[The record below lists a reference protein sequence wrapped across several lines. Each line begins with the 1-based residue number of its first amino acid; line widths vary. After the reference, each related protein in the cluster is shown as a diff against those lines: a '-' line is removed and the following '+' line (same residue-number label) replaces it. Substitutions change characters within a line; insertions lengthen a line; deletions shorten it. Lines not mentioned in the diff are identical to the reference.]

1 MRDCDERIEL
11 MKIKLK
17 RIQVKKQNAMSPQM
31 MGGDGN
37 ENSSGDD
44 SSRMDPRNQDSATP
58 LRPQDLELEFE
69 RGIVSN

>member
-1 MRDCDERIEL
+1 

-17 RIQVKKQNAMSPQM
+17 RSQLKKTMAKSPQM
-31 MGGDGN
+31 MGGDGM

-69 RGIVSN
+69 RGVLSN

>member
-1 MRDCDERIEL
+1 

-17 RIQVKKQNAMSPQM
+17 RSQLKKTMAKNPQM
-31 MGGDGN
+31 MGGDGM
-37 ENSSGDD
+37 ENSYGDD

-69 RGIVSN
+69 RGVLSN